1 MITTH
6 KLEQNKE
13 EETKMKKLY
22 EIIQEYESAGV
33 KNHDL
38 TLMKNLSRAGFEPDS
53 VASFVERGLNPNQAL
68 EYNEAG
74 VATIEEML
82 VFKDN
87 NITPHEVAKYS
98 SCGFE

>member
-38 TLMKNLSRAGFEPDS
+38 TLMKNLSRAKICSISRKTSLREK
-53 VASFVERGLNPNQAL
+53 
-68 EYNEAG
+68 
-74 VATIEEML
+74 I
-82 VFKDN
+82 
-87 NITPHEVAKYS
+87 
-98 SCGFE
+98 